1 MSRPLRFTFILFLAA
16 LGTALAAVGGWRYA
30 RASAP
35 LSGPIVV
42 ISIDTLRADHLPAYG
57 YKKVKTPAIDALAAD
72 GVVFERAY
80 SHAPQTLPAHT
91 SLLSGRLPFEHGV
104 RDNIG
109 FTVRDNERMLP
120 QLLRDRGYSTAGIV
134 SAFVLRSD
142 TGIGR
147 GFDFFDADMPAT
159 ALDAGISQVQRDGM
173 ESEAIAE
180 RWLDRIGSSRAFLFL
195 HLYEPHKPYA
205 PPAQYAEYAPY
216 DGEVA
221 YSDEIVG
228 KLIRY
233 LKSHQLYDRST
244 IVLLSD
250 HGEGL
255 GDHGEQEHGLFVYEE
270 ALHVPLIVKQES
282 NAGAGRRVADLV
294 QHIDL
299 VPTILDLVKAPAPG
313 NLRGRSLKALLD
325 GTGRLP
331 ETAVYSEALYARYH
345 FGWSE
350 LTALTD
356 ARYRYIKA
364 PHDELYDL
372 QHDPHERDNLA
383 AERAPARQ
391 ALRGALDRLVAGAT
405 IHTPTSVPA
414 DARERLQ
421 ALGYVG
427 AAQTSMTSF
436 PGAPGET
443 LPDPKDKRQ
452 ILETYRAAVDLA
464 GERKW
469 IAAIGLLQQIVRED
483 PGMADVWSQLAA
495 FAGRADRLDLAVD
508 AYKHYIELKPSDPNG
523 YLGAA
528 AALLKQRKLD
538 DARAHAEL
546 GAQMAGEAA
555 SESGNAGTPGSDR
568 ARSRAAAHEM
578 LARIALARHDADAA
592 RSEADLARQADPKLP
607 LPAYI
612 DGRLLYDQG
621 KFADAL
627 PFFEQAVAVV
637 QKPGASRIGELHYYY
652 GDTLGRLERYPE
664 AEKAFVA
671 ELRDFP
677 QNIRARAGL
686 AMLYQATGRPDEAAS
701 ALGDMT
707 RLTPTPE
714 SYALAARLWTM
725 FGNRQQAD
733 AVRAEAR
740 RTFAEAQRGLTT
752 GARAARH

>member
-1 MSRPLRFTFILFLAA
+1 VSRPLRFTFILFLAA

-109 FTVRDNERMLP
+109 FTIKDNERLLP

-147 GFDFFDADMPAT
+147 GFDFFDAEMPSA
-159 ALDAGISQVQRDGM
+159 ALDSSISQVQRDGM
-173 ESEAIAE
+173 QSEAIAE

-205 PPAQYAEYAPY
+205 PPAKYADYAPY

-313 NLRGRSLKALLD
+313 NLRGRSLKPLLD

-364 PHDELYDL
+364 PQDELYDL
-372 QHDPHERDNLA
+372 QRDPHERENLA
-383 AERAPARQ
+383 ADRAPARQ
-391 ALRGALDRLVAGAT
+391 ALRGALDKLLAGAA
-405 IHTPTSVPA
+405 IHAPASVPA

-427 AAQTSMTSF
+427 AQTDVTLF
-436 PGAPGET
+436 PGAAGDT

-452 ILETYRAAVDLA
+452 ILETYRAAIDLA
-464 GERKW
+464 GEHKW

-495 FAGRADRLDLAVD
+495 LAGRADRLDLAVD
-508 AYKHYIELKPSDPNG
+508 AYTHYIELKPSDPNG

-528 AALLKQRKLD
+528 AALFKQRKLE

-546 GAQMAGEAA
+546 GAQMAGEPK
-555 SESGNAGTPGSDR
+555 SESGNAATRGGDN

-578 LARIALARHDADAA
+578 LAKIALARHDADGA
-592 RSEADLARQADPKLP
+592 RTEADLARQADPKLP

-627 PFFEQAVAVV
+627 PLFEQAVAEQ
-637 QKPGASRIGELHYYY
+637 QKPGASRISELHYYT

-664 AEKAFVA
+664 AEKQFVA

-686 AMLYQATGRPDEAAS
+686 AMLYQATGRPDEAAG
-701 ALGDMT
+701 AIGDMT
-707 RLTPTPE
+707 RVTPTPE

-740 RTFAEAQRGLTT
+740 RTFAEAQRGLTS